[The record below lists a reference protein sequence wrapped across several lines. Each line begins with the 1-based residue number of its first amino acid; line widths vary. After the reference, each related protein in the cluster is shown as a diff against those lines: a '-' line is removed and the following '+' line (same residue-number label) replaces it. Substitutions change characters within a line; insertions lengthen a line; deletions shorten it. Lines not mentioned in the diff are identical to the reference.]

1 MRKPGVAII
10 LVLDGF
16 KISILPAGEST
27 VTTLDHRPSNSW
39 NKPPRGFFLP
49 VENRRCRGFPES
61 TITISG
67 GSLIQPPARRAFT
80 LVELLVVIAI
90 IATLIGLLL
99 PAVQSVREAARRSAC
114 QNNLRQMALGA
125 VTFHDARRMFPSG
138 YTQERIGGSF
148 QGHSL
153 FYFVL
158 PFIEQKPL
166 FESMD
171 AAVPRNNITSLAGTK
186 AAAAVA
192 TFVCPS
198 DEFPEGNPHQYSNT
212 ESYGATS
219 YRGNGGSRPF
229 FATSA
234 SNDGMFMATGSQARK
249 ATSAPNGINVRIKQ
263 VPDGTSKTILLAD
276 SSHVD
281 PNFNSFTTAGWTSGS
296 TISTWSRWYPAGGD
310 NGLSNL
316 LCGAFAPVN
325 FKVPFAHG
333 QSGAPRSRTA
343 WYVTQDM
350 RLSSISSEHP
360 GGAGVALVDGSV
372 RFLEEATPQ
381 AILSL
386 YCVRDDGEPVSAP

>member
-99 PAVQSVREAARRSAC
+99 PAVQSAREAARRSAC

-138 YTQERIGGSF
+138 YTMEKSSSS
-148 QGHSL
+148 GHSAH
-153 FYFVL
+153 FYLL
-158 PFIEQKPL
+158 PFIEQKSL

-171 AAVPRNNITSLAGTK
+171 PTIPRNNRSGQPGIK
-186 AAAAVA
+186 AAAVVP
-192 TFVCPS
+192 TFICPS
-198 DEFPEGNPHQYSNT
+198 DSFPEGNPHRFSNS
-212 ESYGATS
+212 ESYGNTS
-219 YRGNGGSRPF
+219 YRANGGTRPF
-229 FATSA
+229 YHTS
-234 SNDGMFMATGSQARK
+234 STNDGMFMATNTDAR
-249 ATSAPNGINVRIKQ
+249 ANGAPRGIAVRIKD
-263 VPDGTSKTILLAD
+263 VSDGTSKTILFAD

-281 PNFNSFTTAGWTSGS
+281 PNFNTFTDAGWNSGS
-296 TISTWSRWYPAGGD
+296 TISTWSRWYPA
-310 NGLSNL
+310 SNEKGMSNIM
-316 LCGAFAPVN
+316 CGAFAPLN
-325 FKVPFAHG
+325 YKTPFVHG
-333 QSGAPRSRTA
+333 RAPAPRSMTQ
-343 WYVTQDM
+343 WYQYQDQ
-350 RLSSISSEHP
+350 RLSAIGSEHP
-360 GGAGVALVDGSV
+360 AGANISLADGSV
-372 RFLEEATPQ
+372 RFLEETSPQ
-381 AILSL
+381 EVLVA
-386 YCVRDDGEPVSAP
+386 YCVRDDGATVSAP